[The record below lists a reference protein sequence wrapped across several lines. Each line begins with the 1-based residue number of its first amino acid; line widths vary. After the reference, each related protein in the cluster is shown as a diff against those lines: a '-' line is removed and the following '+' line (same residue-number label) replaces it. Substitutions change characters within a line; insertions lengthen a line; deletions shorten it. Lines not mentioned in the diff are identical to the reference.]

1 VMSGPTEADLRELLT
16 EIARRDASGLAP
28 DDDIVREL
36 GIDSLAALRVLAAV
50 EKKYDVRFP
59 DERLGEF
66 RTIRVLV
73 EFLAEGGAA

>member
-1 VMSGPTEADLRELLT
+1 MSGPSEAELRELLT
-16 EIARRDASGLAP
+16 EIARCDASGLAP

-66 RTIRVLV
+66 RTIRMLA
-73 EFLAEGGAA
+73 EFLTEGGVS

>member
-1 VMSGPTEADLRELLT
+1 MSGPTEAALKELLT

-28 DDDIVREL
+28 DDDIIREF

-50 EKKYDVRFP
+50 EKKYGVRFP

-66 RTIRVLV
+66 RTIRILTD
-73 EFLAEGGAA
+73 FLADGGAA

>member
-1 VMSGPTEADLRELLT
+1 MSGPTEADLRELLT

-66 RTIRVLV
+66 RTIRILV

>member
-1 VMSGPTEADLRELLT
+1 MSGPTEAELKELLT

-28 DDDIVREL
+28 DDDIIREL

-50 EKKYDVRFP
+50 EKKYGVRFP

-66 RTIRVLV
+66 RTIRILTD
-73 EFLAEGGAA
+73 FLADGGAA